1 MSTKRHAQI
10 TLSVR
15 LSDIRFAESHS
26 LLGTLGLFYL
36 GQREEEKDKNHH
48 VSNTIIL
55 KNILKFIMNKNE
67 FLEPKSPISLCI
79 FMSVFLSTSDFLNPE
94 DKGIH
99 NLNFQL

>member
-1 MSTKRHAQI
+1 MSGLWAIGIIQNLTQTEHSILSTKQHAQI
-10 TLSVR
+10 ILSFR
-15 LSDIRFAESHS
+15 PSDIRFAESHS

-67 FLEPKSPISLCI
+67 FLEAK
-79 FMSVFLSTSDFLNPE
+79 
-94 DKGIH
+94 
-99 NLNFQL
+99 

>member
-1 MSTKRHAQI
+1 MHR
-10 TLSVR
+10 LLCPSVR

-26 LLGTLGLFYL
+26 LLVETLGLFYL

-55 KNILKFIMNKNE
+55 KNILKFIMNKHE
-67 FLEPKSPISLCI
+67 FLEAKWPISLCI
-79 FMSVFLSTSDFLNPE
+79 FTSVFLSTSDFLNPE